1 MAPAVIASGRTRIRV
16 PMLRPPSVVT
26 SVPIAELHA
35 EPREEAELVDQSVLG
50 ERLTV
55 LGERGDWLWVQGE
68 DGYFGWIARAQADPL
83 RPTSSD
89 SLVAVLHAEVRVE
102 PDAASPP
109 IALLAAGAVLTVWRR
124 EGEWAETALGWLRQA
139 DLVLRAELPE
149 RAPTGDDLIATARCF
164 LGTAYLWGGTTGHG
178 IDCSGLVQQ
187 VYRLNGVGL
196 DRDADQ
202 QSLEGRAVELP
213 AAGDLLFFGS
223 PSVTHVA
230 LSLGGDGFIHA
241 PQRGGFVEERQLGPD
256 RTPVAIRR
264 YLPDPIA

>member
-1 MAPAVIASGRTRIRV
+1 MALADVASRRTRIRV
-16 PMLRPPSVVT
+16 PMVRPPSAIT
-26 SVPIAELHA
+26 SVPVAGLHA
-35 EPREEAELVDQSVLG
+35 EPREDTELVDQSVLG

-68 DGYFGWIARAQADPL
+68 DGYFGWIARAEASPL
-83 RPTSSD
+83 RSTSSEA
-89 SLVAVLHAEVRVE
+89 LVAVLHAEVRAE
-102 PDAASPP
+102 PDPASPP
-109 IALLAAGAVLTVWRR
+109 VALLAAGAVLTAWRR
-124 EGEWAETALGWLRQA
+124 EGEWAETALGWVRPT
-139 DLVLRAELPE
+139 DLVLPADLPE
-149 RAPTGDDLIATARCF
+149 RAPTGADLIATARCF
-164 LGTAYLWGGTTGHG
+164 LGTPYLWGGTTGHG

-202 QSLEGRAVELP
+202 QSLEGQAVEVP

-230 LSLGGDGFIHA
+230 LSLGGDAFIHA
-241 PQRGGFVEERQLGPD
+241 PQRGGLVEERRLGPD

-264 YLPDPIA
+264 YLPDPAA